1 MKFLMLSKY
10 DGKYFIED
18 IVEFPLFENI
28 DKLKSDIIDYLLKK
42 NENIMSIIKERHYY
56 GVKWLSSNSIEVWIL
71 DHPIYFL
78 HRM

>member
-1 MKFLMLSKY
+1 MEKFLMLSKY
-10 DGKYFIED
+10 DGKYFID

-28 DKLKSDIIDYLLKK
+28 DKLKSDIIDYFLKK
-42 NENIMSIIKERHYY
+42 NKNMERHYY
-56 GVKWLSSNSIEVWIL
+56 DVKWLSSSSIEVWVL